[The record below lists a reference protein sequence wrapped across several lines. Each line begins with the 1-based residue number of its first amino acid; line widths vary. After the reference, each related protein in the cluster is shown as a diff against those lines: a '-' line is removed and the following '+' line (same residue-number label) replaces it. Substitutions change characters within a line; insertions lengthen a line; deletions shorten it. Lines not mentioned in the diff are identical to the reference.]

1 MNLTGTYLDFH
12 NEILSFIPQTRI
24 FTDPLHT
31 IAYGTDASFY
41 RLVPKIVIW
50 VNSAEEV
57 SKILK
62 ITSAASL
69 PVVFRAA
76 GTSLSGQ
83 AITDSILLVTS
94 RDWKGIKVNK
104 DMSHIILQP
113 SVIGADAN
121 AYLLPYGKKIG
132 PDPASI
138 GAAMIGGIAA
148 NNASGMC
155 CGTTDNSYKTLEAMK
170 IIFHDGSE
178 LDTASKESITAFKKN
193 HKGLVDAIDKLSKQ
207 TKANQSLHDKIA
219 RKFKIKNTCG
229 YSLNA
234 IIDFEDPI
242 DVISHLMIGSE
253 GTLGFIKEITF
264 RTVPEYKDKASA
276 LMIFKNI
283 KDACDAIIV
292 MKTQCKTGGA
302 DSEVAAAEM
311 MDRAGLRSVEDN
323 EGMPSFLKSLSDT
336 ATAVLVETRAPNN
349 ETLDQ
354 NIHIIL
360 EKLKHIEPEMP
371 LNFTKDVYEYTKY
384 WKIRK
389 GLFPAVGAMRES
401 GTTVIIED
409 VAYPIESLADAT
421 LELQELFK
429 KYGYNE
435 AIIFGHALDGNL
447 HFVFTQ
453 AFDDPKEIKR
463 YEDFMQDVADQVA
476 TKYHGS
482 LKAEHGTGRNMA
494 PFVELEWGSDAY
506 ELMKEIKTIFDPQ
519 GLMNPGVIINADP
532 KAHLKNFKS
541 MPITDEYID
550 KCIECGFCEPTCPS
564 NFLTLTPR
572 QRIASNRY
580 MTTLKQRNDE
590 GAYEEFVK
598 LYQYDGVETC
608 ATCSLCSLVCPVSI
622 DTGALTKKIR
632 AHQITPSQHSMANF
646 MVNNYNGILR
656 TGSTVL
662 SLVKGINSIVPDSIL
677 GGVSS
682 FAATISGGALPTWTP
697 SLPGGHTFKDTRK
710 LFGVDDK
717 VVYFSSCLNRT
728 MGNPKPRSGEKELD
742 ELIIG
747 ILEKAGY
754 EVIIPQNSGPLCC
767 GMPFSS
773 KGYKDE
779 GKKKSQELENAL
791 IEASQNGKY
800 PIICDMSSCSKTT
813 AEYFTSGLKVNDPI
827 EFIHDYLIGRV
838 EIKQI
843 DEPIVIHTICS
854 TRKMGLADKFEKIAR
869 MCSSKVTVPTDVGCC
884 GFAGDRGF
892 NYPELNK
899 SALRHLKASI
909 PSDTKLAFST
919 GKPCEIGLTEN
930 SGLDYRSIF
939 YLIERCIN

>member
-1 MNLTGTYLDFH
+1 MKLVGSYIDFH
-12 NEILSFIPQTRI
+12 SKILSFIPETRI

-50 VNSAEEV
+50 VNSADEV

-62 ITSAASL
+62 ISSSLSL

-94 RDWKGIKVNK
+94 RDWKGITANSDK
-104 DMSHIILQP
+104 SLITLQP

-121 AYLLPYGKKIG
+121 VYLLPYGKKIG

-170 IIFHDGSE
+170 IIFHDGTE
-178 LDTASKESITAFKKN
+178 LDTASKESIAAFKKS
-193 HKGLVDAIDKLSKQ
+193 HKALYEEIAELAKQ

-242 DVISHLMIGSE
+242 DIISHLMIGSE
-253 GTLGFIKEITF
+253 GTLGFIKDITF
-264 RTVPEYKDKASA
+264 RTVLEHKHKASA

-292 MKTQCKTGGA
+292 LKTQCKTGGD

-311 MDRAGLRSVEDN
+311 MDRAGLRSVEDK
-323 EGMPSFLKSLSDT
+323 EGMPTFLKTLSPT
-336 ATAVLVETRAPNN
+336 ATAVLVESRAASD
-349 ETLDQ
+349 ELLDK
-354 NIHIIL
+354 NIATIL
-360 EKLKHIEPEMP
+360 DKLKHIEPEMP
-371 LNFTKDVYEYTKY
+371 LHFTKDVYEYTKY

-389 GLFPAVGAMRES
+389 GLFPAVGAVRES

-421 LELQELFK
+421 LELQDLFV

-453 AFDDPKEIKR
+453 AFDDPKEVTR
-463 YEDFMQDVADQVA
+463 YENFMDEVAQQVA

-506 ELMKEIKTIFDPQ
+506 ELMKEIKSIFDPKN
-519 GLMNPGVIINADP
+519 LINPGVIINSDP
-532 KAHLKNFKS
+532 KSHLKNLKS
-541 MPITDEYID
+541 MPATDEYID

-572 QRIASNRY
+572 QRIVSNRY
-580 MTTLKQRNDE
+580 MTTLKNNNDI
-590 GAYEEFVK
+590 GGLEEFQE
-598 LYQYDGVETC
+598 LYQYDGIETC
-608 ATCSLCSLVCPVSI
+608 ATCSLCSLTCPVGI
-622 DTGALTKKIR
+622 DTGALTKKLR
-632 AHQITPSQHSMANF
+632 AHQISSFGHNIAGFMAN
-646 MVNNYNGILR
+646 NYGGILK
-656 TGSTVL
+656 TGSVAL
-662 SLVKGINSIVPDSIL
+662 SIVKGVNAVVPNSAMSGI
-677 GGVSS
+677 SS
-682 FAATISGGALPTWTP
+682 GLRSISGNKLPLWSA
-697 SLPGGHTFKDTRK
+697 SLPSGRRFNPVVKHTNST
-710 LFGVDDK
+710 DK
-717 VVYFSSCLNRT
+717 VVYFSSCINRT
-728 MGNPKPRSGEKELD
+728 MANPKEKNGEKPLD
-742 ELIIG
+742 MVIIG

-754 EVIIPQNSGPLCC
+754 EVIIPKNINSLCC

-773 KGYKDE
+773 KGYKKE
-779 GKKKSQELENAL
+779 GKQKSDELENAL
-791 IEASQNGKY
+791 REASENGKY
-800 PIICDMSSCSKTT
+800 PILCDMSPCSKTMS
-813 AEYFTSGLKVNDPI
+813 ENFSKDVKVNDTV
-827 EFIHDYLIGRV
+827 EFILDFLVDKV

-843 DEPIVIHTICS
+843 DEPIVIHTTCS
-854 TRKMGLADKFEKIAR
+854 TRKTGLADKFEKVAR
-869 MCSSKVTVPTDVGCC
+869 LCSSKVTIPSDVTCC

-892 NYPELNK
+892 TFPELNK
-899 SALRHLKASI
+899 SALRHLKAAI

-919 GKPCEIGLTEN
+919 SKTCEIGLSEE

-939 YLIERCIN
+939 YLVERCIN